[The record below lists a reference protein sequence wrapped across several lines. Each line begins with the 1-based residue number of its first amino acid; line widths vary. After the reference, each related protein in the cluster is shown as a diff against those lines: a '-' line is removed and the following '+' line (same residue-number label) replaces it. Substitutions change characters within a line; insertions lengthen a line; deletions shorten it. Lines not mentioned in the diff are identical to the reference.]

1 MTRKIKLAEMM
12 LAGAAALL
20 FASSVVHAQGYPAKP
35 IRVILPFA
43 AGSATDVNFRV
54 ILDQA
59 REPLGQ
65 PFIVEAKPGAGAVL
79 ATEAVMSAPPD
90 GYTLMVSTSSQTIS
104 SAKAKPPFD
113 VRKMTHIIL
122 AIGGP
127 LFISVNPTKLK
138 VNSVRELIDY
148 ARANPGKVNFGSYG
162 TGTAAH
168 LGIELFNRMANVNT
182 LHIPFNGSGPE
193 ALALASGT
201 TDVSMGVLTLM
212 QAQADAGRVKILSA
226 TTPERS
232 TVVPQYPGMKE
243 AGLPDFNV
251 FFWQGVAGPAG
262 LPRDIV
268 MKLNTVLNAAL
279 KTPSVIEQERR
290 GRNSVYGGTPE
301 GITDLISKEVDT
313 WAKLIKDANIT
324 ID

>member
-1 MTRKIKLAEMM
+1 MTRRIKLAETL

-20 FASSVVHAQGYPAKP
+20 FASSAVHAQAYPAKP
-35 IRVILPFA
+35 VRVILPFA
-43 AGSATDVNFRV
+43 AGSATDVNFRT
-54 ILDQA
+54 ITDQA
-59 REPLGQ
+59 RTTFGQ

-90 GYTLMVSTSSQTIS
+90 GYTLMVSTSSQTIT

-113 VRKMTHIIL
+113 VRKMTHIVL

-127 LFISVNPTKLK
+127 LFISVNPNKLK
-138 VNSVRELIDY
+138 INSVRELIDY

-182 LHIPFNGSGPE
+182 VHIPFNGSGPE

-232 TVVPQYPGMKE
+232 VVVPQYPGMKE
-243 AGLPDFNV
+243 AGMPDFNV
-251 FFWQGVAGPAG
+251 FFWQGFAGPSG

-268 MKLNTVLNAAL
+268 MKLNASFNAAL
-279 KTPSVIEQERR
+279 KTPSVIEQEHR
-290 GRNSVYGGTPE
+290 GKNSVYGGTPE
-301 GITDLISKEVDT
+301 EVTQLVSKEVET
-313 WAKLIKDANIT
+313 WSKLIRDANIN